1 MKTDPA
7 LLRAALVGY
16 EDKLARIDAAIS
28 EIRHALEQMGR
39 PAAEGTPRRA
49 RRKMTRAA
57 RARIAAAQK
66 KRWAEYKKSHSR
78 P

>member
-1 MKTDPA
+1 
-7 LLRAALVGY
+7 VGY
-16 EDKLARIDAAIS
+16 EDKLAKIDEAIV

-39 PAAEGTPRRA
+39 PAAEATPQRK
-49 RRKMTRAA
+49 RRKLSRAA

-66 KRWAEYKKSHSR
+66 KRWAEYKKSQSR